1 MIYTERVINVKNGV
15 ATIDQ
20 PIILFRG
27 DRNIEIVFE
36 IVNSKFK
43 FSEKGNY
50 ILDIGAKYGQLA
62 VEMPDGTDLFTEI
75 AECLDG
81 KVIFKI
87 TGDMINEIA
96 ENGFYSFHV
105 RLFNDDKTSRVT
117 IPPIMEGIEIREPIV
132 IEGDAIFPIVDMG
145 GADIAPIDSDEE
157 TFIDENGKLDIQWK
171 TGDIISSTRLN
182 QMVEFVNV
190 MEEKLVSE
198 DNLKDYATIEYV
210 DTKLDVIDTILNAHE
225 GFINDIE
232 STAEQ
237 AKYIA
242 TDAQNTIDGKY
253 DELSGQLNELF
264 NNDERFEA
272 SVAVAEANAKA
283 ALEGIKD
290 RATVSYVDLKD
301 TELSQRIENLEN
313 NPVTPDLSDYDTR
326 IETLEDDTTQLKN
339 RVNNSASV
347 ITELKIRVN
356 GNASSINDLEE
367 LGIEFDNRIKV
378 VENVLDGFD
387 NSDGIYNIASKT
399 YVEER
404 IGEFHES
411 MDGFIEDAV
420 DGVMNNYGL
429 DNIDNELSNRPKFE
443 DLAYIDE
450 AIEDHRARIETL
462 EQAEA
467 PDLSGY
473 VTNKYLEAYLDGNY
487 PKWEDLTY
495 LDDALE
501 DHNTRIETLENSQT
515 NPEAPDLSGY
525 VTKEYL
531 EGNYRTHMI
540 NLTTFATVKRVETEI
555 DKAIGNINDILDS
568 INGEEI

>member
-20 PIILFRG
+20 SIVLFRG

-182 QMVEFVNV
+182 QMVEFINI

-210 DTKLDVIDTILNAHE
+210 DTEFDGINQGLNYVERIAYEARDKANNATSEIDSKFGRYDDFMHNTTSELERHVEEIDE
-225 GFINDIE
+225 
-232 STAEQ
+232 
-237 AKYIA
+237 AKA
-242 TDAQNTIDGKY
+242 DAQ
-253 DELSGQLNELF
+253 
-264 NNDERFEA
+264 A
-272 SVAVAEANAKA
+272 AEA
-283 ALEGIKD
+283 I
-290 RATVSYVDLKD
+290 
-301 TELSQRIENLEN
+301 
-313 NPVTPDLSDYDTR
+313 
-326 IETLEDDTTQLKN
+326 
-339 RVNNSASV
+339 
-347 ITELKIRVN
+347 
-356 GNASSINDLEE
+356 ASSLNNQVYT
-367 LGIEFDNRIKV
+367 NR
-378 VENVLDGFD
+378 
-387 NSDGIYNIASKT
+387 SNIASLDGRVANIENDLLT
-399 YVEER
+399 LNDWTVEE
-404 IGEFHES
+404 
-411 MDGFIEDAV
+411 V
-420 DGVMNNYGL
+420 DKL
-429 DNIDNELSNRPKFE
+429 TNRTAGIIN
-443 DLAYIDE
+443 D
-450 AIEDHRARIETL
+450 
-462 EQAEA
+462 
-467 PDLSGY
+467 
-473 VTNKYLEAYLDGNY
+473 
-487 PKWEDLTY
+487 
-495 LDDALE
+495 
-501 DHNTRIETLENSQT
+501 
-515 NPEAPDLSGY
+515 
-525 VTKEYL
+525 VTK
-531 EGNYRTHMI
+531 I
-540 NLTTFATVKRVETEI
+540 NNT
-555 DKAIGNINDILDS
+555 IGDINSILDA